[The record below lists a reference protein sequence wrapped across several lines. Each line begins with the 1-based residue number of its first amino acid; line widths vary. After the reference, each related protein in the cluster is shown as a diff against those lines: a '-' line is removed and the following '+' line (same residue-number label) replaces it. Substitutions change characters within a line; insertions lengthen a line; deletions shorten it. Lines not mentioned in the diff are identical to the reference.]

1 MPGYIRRVV
10 KNEFSTTVSL
20 LDKPQK
26 SNKSCTSSSSLNGCG
41 KEPKGYNKNETIVS
55 GQSLTSNKTLT
66 ELSDK
71 EATPAVDKPDEYFL
85 KYFPR
90 LNTKKM
96 MIYTCVGGLCGG
108 LGDRLRGIY
117 SVYILSV
124 FQNRTF
130 GIDIKKPCPIE
141 GFIQP
146 NVLDWRVPSNVT
158 ANKTVGR
165 ASLLDRKA
173 PPLTVEK
180 ILEKIPDTDIVRIT
194 FNEDFIDVFRFYK
207 PDNKTFHKPGNETF
221 NFLQHLINSDIHR
234 IIYHGL
240 FKLKK
245 PFEEQLNQ
253 FFNKKIGDHKLIS
266 AHIRMGDT
274 GGRQKHSQ
282 KDLDKIW
289 TFLIQYSKLSDYKIF
304 IAADNQTVKN
314 VAGHL
319 FGEQYV
325 GLTEKIIH
333 IDHVKY
339 RNETACGGHR
349 LSFLEQAILA
359 RSDTLLLTSSGFGI
373 EAAYIRQKREQ
384 LYCYLKTDGVIPC
397 TPESLKA
404 LYKR

>member
-10 KNEFSTTVSL
+10 KDAFSTTVSL

-26 SNKSCTSSSSLNGCG
+26 SNKSCTRSSPLNECG
-41 KEPKGYNKNETIVS
+41 TRPKVLNKNETIIS
-55 GQSLTSNKTLT
+55 GPSLTSNRTLT

-96 MIYTCVGGLCGG
+96 MIYTCADGLCGG

-146 NVLDWRVPSNVT
+146 NVLDWRVPSNAT

-165 ASLLDRKA
+165 ASLLDRRA

-221 NFLQHLINSDIHR
+221 HFLQHLINSDIHR

-240 FKLKK
+240 FKFKK

-274 GGRQKHSQ
+274 GGEQRHYQN
-282 KDLDKIW
+282 DLDKIW
-289 TFLIQYSKLSDYKIF
+289 TFLIQYRKLSDYKIF
-304 IAADNQTVKN
+304 IAADNQAVKM
-314 VAGHL
+314 L
-319 FGEQYV
+319 P
-325 GLTEKIIH
+325 
-333 IDHVKY
+333 
-339 RNETACGGHR
+339 
-349 LSFLEQAILA
+349 AI
-359 RSDTLLLTSSGFGI
+359 SSGNSM
-373 EAAYIRQKREQ
+373 
-384 LYCYLKTDGVIPC
+384 LD
-397 TPESLKA
+397 SLKK
-404 LYKR
+404 LYI